1 MEFPKISSSKLLH
14 PTEKNIDML
23 EVFIENNTD
32 LVQTV
37 FDPFMG
43 SGTTG
48 VACVNTNRK
57 FIGIE
62 LDKNYFNIAKERIE
76 NIDNK
81 KQI

>member
-48 VACVNTNRK
+48 VACRNLNRK

-62 LDKNYFNIAKERIE
+62 LDENYFKIAEERIMSIG
-76 NIDNK
+76 N
-81 KQI
+81 Q